1 MNILHYY
8 YALSDRLVRKFHYA
22 IFLLFKKPLYL
33 ISYNSNGNRFICKG
47 LMSKCSIKVN
57 GEGHQIIIE
66 EGVRLHNMKIVI
78 SGQNNRLILH
88 KGVKFY
94 EGGRIKLEDEGN
106 LIEIG
111 ENSDFVDTFFAVS
124 DYNTRVIIG
133 RDCMFSAKIIVRSS
147 DVHSILN
154 EEGQRTNPGRDTII
168 GNRVWVAY
176 GATILKGCF
185 INDDSVVGTHSVVA
199 RLKTPNGS
207 VVVGNPAKVV
217 RQGIHWDKIRIK

>member
-1 MNILHYY
+1 MNILYYY
-8 YALSDRLVRKFHYA
+8 YALSSKLVRIFHYF

-33 ISYNSNGNRFICKG
+33 ISYNSNGNRFVCKG
-47 LMSKCSIKVN
+47 LMSKCLIKVT
-57 GEGHQIIIE
+57 GEGNLVVIE
-66 EGVRLHNMKIVI
+66 EGVRLHNMRIVI
-78 SGQNNRLILH
+78 SGRNNRLILH

-94 EGGRIKLEDEGN
+94 EGGRVKLEDEGN

-124 DYNTRVIIG
+124 DYNTRVLIG
-133 RDCMFSAKIIVRSS
+133 GDCMFSAKIIVRTS

-176 GATILKGCF
+176 GSSILKGCF
-185 INDDSVVGTHSVVA
+185 INDDSVVGTSSVVA
-199 RLKTPNGS
+199 GLKAPSGS
-207 VVVGNPAKVV
+207 IIVGNPARVV
-217 RQGIHWDKIRIK
+217 REGVHWDRIRFK